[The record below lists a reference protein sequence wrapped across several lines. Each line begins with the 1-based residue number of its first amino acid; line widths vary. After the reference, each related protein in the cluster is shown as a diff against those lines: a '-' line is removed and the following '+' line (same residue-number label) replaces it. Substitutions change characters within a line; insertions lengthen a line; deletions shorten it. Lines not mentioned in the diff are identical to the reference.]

1 MLMGGGGRGVL
12 SFVCDCV
19 GGLCGMCVDLRA
31 CLRVLQEECNSCWG
45 GGRDSYW
52 RGGGVCRESGR
63 EEMLAMI
70 LC

>member
-52 RGGGVCRESGR
+52 RGGVSAERVTVKRC
-63 EEMLAMI
+63 
-70 LC
+70 